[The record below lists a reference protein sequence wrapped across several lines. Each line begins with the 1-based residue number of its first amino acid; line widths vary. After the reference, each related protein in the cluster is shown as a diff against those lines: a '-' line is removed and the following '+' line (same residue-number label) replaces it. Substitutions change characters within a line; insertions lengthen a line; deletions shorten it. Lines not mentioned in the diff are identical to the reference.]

1 MRYLKAVCPD
11 GNAITTAAMESIVT
25 VLLQKILTEYK
36 AFPRGPCGVIM
47 QGVVEK
53 YRYVRALILRLVA
66 YGNRDNHIGNA
77 ICRATFRRWL
87 SKTIEF
93 AGDERCLPIF

>member
-1 MRYLKAVCPD
+1 
-11 GNAITTAAMESIVT
+11 
-25 VLLQKILTEYK
+25 
-36 AFPRGPCGVIM
+36 M
-47 QGVVEK
+47 QGAVGK
-53 YRYVRALILRLVA
+53 YRYVRARILRLLA
-66 YGNRDNHIGNA
+66 YRNRDSHIGDA